1 VAVLERTNLSIIETY
16 DNEIKRHDNDI
27 ATLRFEIQN
36 SLTSRLDAQNT
47 QQSEGGVR
55 SKSPRS
61 LAQGDLNDDDF
72 TDEVSMEDNL
82 SITAAS
88 PSASNSASVARPAF
102 IEGKNYGIDELKEFK
117 KAGILVRAP
126 CPFCL
131 GVQYSRADTIQQHL
145 FGTHKNKG
153 RACKKFDPTKGDEHI
168 YSAYKFFEYD
178 RSTKEP
184 KDGQA
189 LEKVRRDRDE
199 KRAKFAR
206 GE

>member
-1 VAVLERTNLSIIETY
+1 MSIVQTY
-16 DNEIKRHDNDI
+16 DDEIRRHDNEIATYEYEI

-36 SLTSRLDAQNT
+36 LKGIR
-47 QQSEGGVR
+47 SE
-55 SKSPRS
+55 SPRS
-61 LAQGDLNDDDF
+61 LAPGDLDDDDI
-72 TDEVSMEDNL
+72 TDEVSIADEV

-102 IEGKNYGIDELKEFK
+102 IDGECYGDDELTEFK

-131 GVQYSRADTIQQHL
+131 KVQYSRADTIRQHL

-153 RACKKFDPTKGDEHI
+153 RACEDFDPAKGDEHI

-184 KDGQA
+184 KNGQA
-189 LEKVRRDRDE
+189 LEKVRRDTDE
-199 KRAKFAR
+199 KRAKFAK
-206 GE
+206 GA